1 MSMVVQIP
9 DDSYNG
15 DVAQQ
20 SDGTAGVRSDA
31 NGLKRWAVGIM
42 ANSAG
47 VVKVKTSKGGTVKLG
62 LQAGVPIALEIQ
74 QVFDTD
80 TTVANADIVL
90 FYSSR

>member
-15 DVAQQ
+15 DVAKQ

-31 NGLKRWAVGIM
+31 NGLLRWAIGIM

-47 VVKVKTSKGGTVKLG
+47 MVKVKTAKGGTVKLG
-62 LQAGVPIALEIQ
+62 LQAGAPVPLEIQ
-74 QVFDTD
+74 QVYDTD
-80 TTVANADIVL
+80 TTVANEDIVL